1 MIDNGDEALR
11 IWAREYGLPT
21 GGPNAVTP
29 EQQEQFIRDFLNEWA
44 ELEFAGPSYIY
55 TTRDRIEAV
64 VTEEG
69 SFGLYYFDVATL
81 QWVAKSAA
89 QVIKDFI
96 EDHQQQPPGPENPS
110 GEAA

>member
-1 MIDNGDEALR
+1 MMIDNGDEALR
-11 IWAREYGLPT
+11 IWATEYGLPT

-69 SFGLYYFDVATL
+69 LVRPLLLRRGDAAVGGQVGRAGDQGLHRGPPAAATR
-81 QWVAKSAA
+81 
-89 QVIKDFI
+89 
-96 EDHQQQPPGPENPS
+96 P
-110 GEAA
+110 